1 MERPVLWTLTA
12 MAANT
17 QRRTPP
23 RPAITPAAGWTILLA
38 ILLGTA
44 AGARAADA
52 PQTPPAI
59 AKSARAPTSDKAP
72 GAAPSTGQH
81 HWHSGS
87 ERRALRL
94 DRALQ
99 ADFSLARPEKS
110 AVLRAS
116 GSPLKDVPAA
126 LQSPVFRDESG
137 RPRALPGGVI
147 VLFDA
152 PLPEDAA
159 RATIERH
166 GARIARRIGERTWL
180 LASDPGMAALELANR
195 LHATGAFAA
204 AEPNWWIER
213 TKK

>member
-1 MERPVLWTLTA
+1 MEHPVLWTLTA
-12 MAANT
+12 MAAET
-17 QRRTPP
+17 QRR
-23 RPAITPAAGWTILLA
+23 AHGGLVAAPFTALA
-38 ILLGTA
+38 ILLATA
-44 AGARAADA
+44 GGARAADA
-52 PQTPPAI
+52 PQAPPAI
-59 AKSARAPTSDKAP
+59 AKGLRATMPDKSPGTASAVV
-72 GAAPSTGQH
+72 QH
-81 HWHSGS
+81 HWHNGR

-94 DRALQ
+94 DGALQ

-116 GSPLKDVPAA
+116 ASPLKDVPAA

-147 VLFDA
+147 VVFDA
-152 PLPEDAA
+152 PSSDDAA

-180 LASDPGMAALELANR
+180 LASDPGMPALELANR

-204 AEPNWWIER
+204 AEPNWWVER
-213 TKK
+213 AKK